1 MPHTIPDSS
10 TSLISERESD
20 AQIETSHQVF
30 LALACSCALAVG
42 IVAAIVVSLATQ
54 RVPSQDLL
62 WRPGTRDEEK
72 ISFRVPQGYVFR
84 ETFFPVGP
92 ASDFNAPLTQRAP
105 QRVAALGKR
114 NRLVN
119 ITRRHRYVRLRRNWS
134 TVFAKG
140 ATTSTVTSGPGL
152 VETDSSLNSS
162 STPFSG
168 RNGTVGSQQ
177 PSQGQILSTFSA
189 EVATPK
195 VSGKDDLFQLS
206 QRESGRFNE
215 TTSPPKMTVGREIRA
230 ATGNTS
236 RGPSVVR
243 VSLKKVLN
251 RTDTLLTR
259 TYPNATRA
267 LQIKPFAG
275 PP

>member
-62 WRPGTRDEEK
+62 WRPGNRDEEK

-168 RNGTVGSQQ
+168 RNGIVGSQQ
-177 PSQGQILSTFSA
+177 TSRGEILSTFSA

-195 VSGKDDLFQLS
+195 LSGKDDSFKLS
-206 QRESGRFNE
+206 QSENGRFKE
-215 TTSPPKMTVGREIRA
+215 TTSPPKTTVGREITV

-243 VSLKKVLN
+243 VRV
-251 RTDTLLTR
+251 
-259 TYPNATRA
+259 
-267 LQIKPFAG
+267 
-275 PP
+275 